1 MKTSQYIPLITEL
14 LHLCSDEDLL
24 DLIYKL
30 LLNET
35 GNQSAEVL

>member
-1 MKTSQYIPLITEL
+1 MTTSHYIPLITEL
-14 LHLCSDEDLL
+14 LHQCSDQDLL

-35 GNQSAEVL
+35 GNQSAEVV